1 MFLGMAFASQG
12 QCSMCRANAKSSL
25 QNGSNAAAGLNS
37 GIEYLLLMPYIAAV
51 VIGVIFYINHR
62 KKQASNV

>member
-1 MFLGMAFASQG
+1 MFLLMASASQG

-25 QNGSNAAAGLNS
+25 QNGSDAALGLNA

-51 VIGVIFYINHR
+51 VVGVIFYINHR

>member
-1 MFLGMAFASQG
+1 
-12 QCSMCRANAKSSL
+12 MCRANAKSSL
-25 QNGSNAAAGLNS
+25 QNGSDAALGLNA

-51 VIGVIFYINHR
+51 VVGVIFYINHR